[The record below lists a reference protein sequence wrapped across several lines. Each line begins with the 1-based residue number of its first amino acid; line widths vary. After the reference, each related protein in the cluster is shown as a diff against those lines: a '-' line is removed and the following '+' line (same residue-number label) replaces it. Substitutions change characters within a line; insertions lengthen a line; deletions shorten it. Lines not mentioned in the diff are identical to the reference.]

1 MSRTIIEV
9 ARGEKTIDE
18 IEKIILNTVSK
29 NNYVN
34 KIVNGENI
42 WVKGDSVITL
52 MLCFTYSFTDTT
64 VILQGWSKD
73 AILGESELKGFM
85 GGLPN
90 KIAKKMIEQQSNEI
104 LS

>member
-9 ARGEKTIDE
+9 TCGRKSIDE
-18 IEKIILNTVSK
+18 IEKIIINTVSK
-29 NNYVN
+29 NKYVN

-64 VILQGWSKD
+64 VILQGWTKD

-85 GGLPN
+85 GGLP
-90 KIAKKMIEQQSNEI
+90 KKAAKKMMTQISNEI
-104 LS
+104 SS